1 MNNRATRFPTI
12 ATPNTVPLYT
22 RMNLKLVWRGLR
34 VGGIGSCKGLRMASS
49 ACKLRELVKID
60 RPVARRIHGCK
71 EFLHLAVVPSR
82 TGLQCARGSGVRIQI
97 SSGFPVK
104 PVGTNN
110 SRDLCWICF
119 GLRAIKPGANC
130 LAESILDEAGPRHL
144 GVSQNQ
150 GYLFGVPMVYYG
162 LYFRLPVQGNYHLE
176 IQKTSP
182 KILAS

>member
-1 MNNRATRFPTI
+1 MALGP
-12 ATPNTVPLYT
+12 A
-22 RMNLKLVWRGLR
+22 RGFEWLQ
-34 VGGIGSCKGLRMASS
+34 S

-97 SSGFPVK
+97 SSGFPVR
-104 PVGTNN
+104 PVGTDK

-150 GYLFGVPMVYYG
+150 GYLFWGPYG
-162 LYFRLPVQGNYHLE
+162 MLRSILRSPCSGKLPSRDPENMTQD
-176 IQKTSP
+176 TS
-182 KILAS
+182 IVMYGH